1 MQLKWSER
9 MQDGC
14 IEGIMRNVLEYLE
27 YLEFEIASEI
37 LQE

>member
-27 YLEFEIASEI
+27 FEIASEI